1 MGGYDP
7 FVAQDAAGPAA
18 QQRADRIGGWAV
30 PCNLWLVPNEV
41 TKEAESSRNFWSL
54 GLLEV
59 ASAELDAL
67 ARRTV
72 AAAIDASELM

>member
-1 MGGYDP
+1 M
-7 FVAQDAAGPAA
+7 
-18 QQRADRIGGWAV
+18 